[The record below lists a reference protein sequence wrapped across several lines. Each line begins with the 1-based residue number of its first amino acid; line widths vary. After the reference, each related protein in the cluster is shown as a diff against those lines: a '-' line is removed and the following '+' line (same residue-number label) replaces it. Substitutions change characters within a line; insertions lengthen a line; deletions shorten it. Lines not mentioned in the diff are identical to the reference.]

1 MLKLL
6 VEQCLDRHNTFIE
19 AARNAR
25 APEGVDRAPMVPLNL
40 VRQVDMIEFD
50 PVDFADA
57 VRENAMQSLQY
68 AHGSEVSF
76 DYEAIEDWVY
86 RNVVGSVP
94 VIPTTMGTF
103 PFVGEGVAVHG
114 LLGGVEQEEIGL
126 ELRASILDQDLPSL
140 QQRQLAFD
148 RLQEC
153 IGLLE
158 ILGAMSPDQAFGN
171 FCVETLQLSDEEMA
185 AFGGPASALR
195 TAVQLCHVASLYHLL
210 EHSVADPT
218 ESLDPLYQAPM
229 SEKQVATLRATLL
242 RIEGVGPG
250 TVAAMYDG
258 IRVLVYQQYKDFS
271 QPTPADCV
279 LNSQGMY
286 FGIFDFCVYGDSEL
300 GSQDWFSEL
309 FPADLTAANIKGVYE
324 EIGHFVKDQGR

>member
-1 MLKLL
+1 
-6 VEQCLDRHNTFIE
+6 
-19 AARNAR
+19 
-25 APEGVDRAPMVPLNL
+25 
-40 VRQVDMIEFD
+40 
-50 PVDFADA
+50 
-57 VRENAMQSLQY
+57 
-68 AHGSEVSF
+68 
-76 DYEAIEDWVY
+76 
-86 RNVVGSVP
+86 
-94 VIPTTMGTF
+94 
-103 PFVGEGVAVHG
+103 
-114 LLGGVEQEEIGL
+114 
-126 ELRASILDQDLPSL
+126 
-140 QQRQLAFD
+140 
-148 RLQEC
+148 
-153 IGLLE
+153 
-158 ILGAMSPDQAFGN
+158 
-171 FCVETLQLSDEEMA
+171 
-185 AFGGPASALR
+185 
-195 TAVQLCHVASLYHLL
+195 
-210 EHSVADPT
+210 VADPT